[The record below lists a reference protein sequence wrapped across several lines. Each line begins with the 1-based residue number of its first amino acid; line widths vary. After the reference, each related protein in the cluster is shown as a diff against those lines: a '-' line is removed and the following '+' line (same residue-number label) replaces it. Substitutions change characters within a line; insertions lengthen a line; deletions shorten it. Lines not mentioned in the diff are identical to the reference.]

1 MLETIVPVNKVYRY
15 HTNGFDD
22 YRWGS
27 IYRNIQTVLHYFLGE
42 TPKLPE
48 IVKECG
54 VRWNADEPIR
64 WENRR
69 GLRLKPHDAKA
80 VLQRR
85 LPSPSLELVIFSTN
99 PNVKTKTE
107 LYRGGTAVY
116 NVEHEVSGIR
126 NRIGKC
132 LQQDGLVIIDDGEYA
147 YIIAGMRVDDEGD
160 VDYQLLDPHYGLA
173 YATRDHR
180 ENWRLKNVIGLEQP
194 YGSDHGKVRW
204 VPGPL
209 FNRGP
214 SSVVW
219 KMLFI
224 NCDASKNSCILL

>member
-1 MLETIVPVNKVYRY
+1 MLETIVPVSKVYRY

-22 YRWGS
+22 YKWGS
-27 IYRNIQTVLHYFLGE
+27 IYRNIQTVLHYFLGT

-54 VRWNADEPIR
+54 VMWNADEPIS
-64 WENRR
+64 WEDRR
-69 GLRLKPHDAKA
+69 ELRVRPHDAKA

-85 LPSPSLELVIFSTN
+85 LPSPSLELVIFSTK
-99 PNVKTKTE
+99 PDVKTKTA
-107 LYRGGTAVY
+107 LHRGGTEVY
-116 NVEHEVSGIR
+116 NIEHDASAIR
-126 NRIGKC
+126 KRIGDC
-132 LQQDGLVIIDDGEYA
+132 LQQDGLVIIDDGSYA
-147 YIIAGMRVDDEGD
+147 YIISGMRVDNDGH

-194 YGSDHGKVRW
+194 YGSDSGKIRW

-209 FNRGP
+209 FMRG

-219 KMLFI
+219 MMLFI
-224 NCDASKNSCILL
+224 NCSAKQTSCTVL

>member
-1 MLETIVPVNKVYRY
+1 MLEAIVPVDKVYRY

-54 VRWNADEPIR
+54 VNWSADEPIS

-69 GLRLKPHDAKA
+69 DLRLKPHDAKA
-80 VLQRR
+80 VLQGR
-85 LPSPSLELVIFSTN
+85 LPSPSLQLVIFSTM
-99 PNVKTKTE
+99 PNTRTKTE
-107 LYRGGTAVY
+107 LYRGGSAVY
-116 NVEHEVSGIR
+116 TIESDVSAIR
-126 NRIGKC
+126 KRIGLC

-147 YIIAGMRVDDEGD
+147 YIIAGMRVDEEGD
-160 VDYQLLDPHYGLA
+160 VDYQLLDPHYGHS

-180 ENWRLKNVIGLEQP
+180 ENWRLKNVIGLTQP
-194 YGSDHGKVRW
+194 YGSDEGKVRW

-209 FNRGP
+209 FKRGP

-219 KMLFI
+219 KMLFV
-224 NCDASKNSCILL
+224 NCDVPKNSCNLM

>member
-1 MLETIVPVNKVYRY
+1 MLETIVPVEKVYRY

-27 IYRNIQTVLHYFLGE
+27 IYRNIQTVLHYFLGH

-48 IVKECG
+48 IVKACG
-54 VRWNADEPIR
+54 VRWNSDEPIC
-64 WENRR
+64 WDSRR
-69 GLRLKPHDAKA
+69 DLRLKHHDAKA
-80 VLQRR
+80 VLQRW
-85 LPSPSLELVIFSTN
+85 LPSPTLKLIIFSTN
-99 PNVKTKTE
+99 PNIKKNTE
-107 LYRGGTAVY
+107 LYGGTAVY
-116 NVEHEVSGIR
+116 TAEDDVTAIR
-126 NRIGKC
+126 KRIGEC
-132 LQQDGLVIIDDGEYA
+132 LQNDGLVIIDDGEYA
-147 YIIAGMRVDDEGD
+147 YIIAGMRIDDYDE

-180 ENWRLKNVIGLEQP
+180 ENWRLKNVIGDDKP
-194 YGSDHGKVRW
+194 YGSDRGKVHW

-209 FNRGP
+209 FKHGP

-224 NCDASKNSCILL
+224 NCDNSKNSCIVL